1 MRARNILD
9 TIGRTDHVKINKL
22 FGNDADVW
30 MKLERSN
37 PGGSI
42 KDRIALSMIEDA
54 EKKVSSKKTV
64 SSLNRPRAI
73 QG

>member
-1 MRARNILD
+1 MRIKNILES
-9 TIGRTDHVKINKL
+9 IGNTDHVRINKL
-22 FGNDADVW
+22 FSNQVEVW

-54 EKKVSSKKTV
+54 ENKGILSKN
-64 SSLNRPRAI
+64 SIIINRPPEI